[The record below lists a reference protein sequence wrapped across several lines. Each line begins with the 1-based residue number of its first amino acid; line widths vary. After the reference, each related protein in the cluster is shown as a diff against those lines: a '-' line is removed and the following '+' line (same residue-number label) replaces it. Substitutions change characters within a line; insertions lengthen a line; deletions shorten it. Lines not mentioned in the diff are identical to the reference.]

1 MRITEYTIQG
11 RDIKNLPTIL
21 KKELHASTEYT
32 AKGGN
37 VFFMIFEHYSFLQ
50 NSNMSGSML
59 VDIEAKD
66 KARVIAIV
74 SGGKT
79 SMLQLDIF
87 GREKSL
93 LRLMTKTLTK
103 ISEEHHWHLADHKE
117 RKPNWNKTNSFI

>member
-1 MRITEYTIQG
+1 MKITEYTIQG
-11 RDIKNLPTIL
+11 RDIKNLPATL

-59 VDIEAKD
+59 VDIESKD

-93 LRLMTKTLTK
+93 LRSIKKTLEN
-103 ISEEHHWHLADHKE
+103 ISTPNNWHLTEHAQK
-117 RKPNWNKTNSFI
+117 